1 VLGLL
6 GIFAVGLLAGFLN
19 VMAGGGSLITLPML
33 IFLGLPVAMANGTNR
48 VAILVQSVAAVTSF
62 SRQGLASSR
71 LGLAFALTTLP
82 GAVAGALVAV
92 RVGEGAFRAI
102 LAGVLLFSVFGLLAP
117 SRQAGVPRMASRR
130 ANAIAFVAFLGIGFY
145 GGFIQAGVG
154 FLFMLVLHR
163 LLGLDLVR
171 TNVYKVLIVLFLS
184 VPALLVFILTGNVQW
199 DMAIA
204 LAAGNASGAV
214 VATRVSVKGGERP
227 IRIVLGVALLLMAV
241 RLVW

>member
-1 VLGLL
+1 VLGLI

-82 GAVAGALVAV
+82 GAVAGALLAV

-117 SRQAGVPRMASRR
+117 SRQVGVTRTASRR
-130 ANAIAFVAFLGIGFY
+130 ANAIAFVSFLGIGFY

-199 DMAIA
+199 EMAIA